1 MITLV
6 LVTMS
11 RYLLKSNRKSNAL
24 TSFKKLSSLVMSA
37 EVNAMDKK
45 LTVTKINLMTVLIKS
60 QIIKK

>member
-11 RYLLKSNRKSNAL
+11 RYLLKCNRKSNAL
-24 TSFKKLSSLVMSA
+24 TSFKKLSFLVMSA

-45 LTVTKINLMTVLIKS
+45 LTVTKINLMTVRIKS

>member
-1 MITLV
+1 MITLI

-24 TSFKKLSSLVMSA
+24 TSFKNLSSLVMSA
-37 EVNAMDKK
+37 EVNAIDKK
-45 LTVTKINLMTVLIKS
+45 LTVTKINLMTVRIKS

>member
-45 LTVTKINLMTVLIKS
+45 LTVIKINLMTVRIKS

>member
-45 LTVTKINLMTVLIKS
+45 LTVTKINLMTVRIKS